1 MEASIEKTIQLK
13 FNELGPSSNNKINN
27 TNKKSLI
34 KQKDQ
39 SKSPVLIS
47 LNGSYPSINILSDKK
62 KKKQYR
68 FINIQKVTSSSG
80 VENVTPSNGGGGH
93 DAILSYVING
103 KKIKVQSKNMRST
116 VNLESVGFKR

>member
-1 MEASIEKTIQLK
+1 
-13 FNELGPSSNNKINN
+13 LGPSSNNKINI

-68 FINIQKVTSSSG
+68 FINIQKVTSSTSG

-103 KKIKVQSKNMRST
+103 KKIKVQSKNMKSA
-116 VNLESVGFKR
+116 VNLESVSFPR